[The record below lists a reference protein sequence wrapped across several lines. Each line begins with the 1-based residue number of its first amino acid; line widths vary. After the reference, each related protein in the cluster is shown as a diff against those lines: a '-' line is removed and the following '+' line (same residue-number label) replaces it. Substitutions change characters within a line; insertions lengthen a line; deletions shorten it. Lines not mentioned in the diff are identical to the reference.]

1 MIFKRYGLIAHRGLH
16 DRARGVPE
24 NSLPAFECAVAGG
37 YAIELDIHLTK
48 DGQAVVFHDDTLMR
62 MTGKSVNIKDR
73 TYAELQ
79 TLALDG
85 TNCRIPL
92 FQDVLTYVGGRVPL
106 LIELKNKGF
115 PGALEQTFIRLIRGY
130 RGPYIVESFNPLTIW
145 WLRRHAPQI
154 IRGQLACMEYDG
166 MRPGLRTFILSR
178 MLFNC
183 IARPHFISYRLSDIT
198 ERLSKKCRRQRIPL
212 LCWTVRK
219 KDEFDKARRLCD
231 GAIFEQI
238 RPTLRS
244 F

>member
-62 MTGKSVNIKDR
+62 MTGKSGNIQDR

-92 FQDVLTYVGGRVPL
+92 FRDVLLCVNGRVPL
-106 LIELKNKGF
+106 LV
-115 PGALEQTFIRLIRGY
+115 AFIRLIRDY
-130 RGPYIVESFNPLTIW
+130 PGPYIVESFNPLTIW

-166 MRPGLRTFILSR
+166 IRPGLRTFILSR

-183 IARPHFISYRLSDIT
+183 LARPHFISYRLSDIT

-212 LCWTVRK
+212 LCWTVRQ

-238 RPTLRS
+238 RPPLRS

>member
-62 MTGKSVNIKDR
+62 MTGKSGNIKDR

-92 FQDVLTYVGGRVPL
+92 FQDVL
-106 LIELKNKGF
+106 
-115 PGALEQTFIRLIRGY
+115 
-130 RGPYIVESFNPLTIW
+130 S
-145 WLRRHAPQI
+145 
-154 IRGQLACMEYDG
+154 
-166 MRPGLRTFILSR
+166 
-178 MLFNC
+178 
-183 IARPHFISYRLSDIT
+183 
-198 ERLSKKCRRQRIPL
+198 
-212 LCWTVRK
+212 
-219 KDEFDKARRLCD
+219 
-231 GAIFEQI
+231 
-238 RPTLRS
+238 
-244 F
+244 

>member
-62 MTGKSVNIKDR
+62 MTGKSGNIKDR

-115 PGALEQTFIRLIRGY
+115 PGALEQTFIRL
-130 RGPYIVESFNPLTIW
+130 
-145 WLRRHAPQI
+145 